1 MTNTHGHVEALAGIL
16 RPHWRTDCSDSVGD
30 VYVRW
35 VRCRCGWES
44 ERSRTLVN
52 IPDMHEVWNGHL
64 AEVLA
69 AYVAEQQAQA
79 LRDFADRRDDMACA
93 WGGLVPWLTN
103 GDKVA
108 DLVREWAE
116 DAADEIEQEADRG

>member
-69 AYVAEQQAQA
+69 AYVAEHQAQA
-79 LRDFADRRDDMACA
+79 WDEGYEAGRGDESFDAR
-93 WGGLVPWLTN
+93 GLMT
-103 GDKVA
+103 DS
-108 DLVREWAE
+108 
-116 DAADEIEQEADRG
+116 DAAEHPHDNPYREDGAP